1 MEQNTVTVTSLIR
14 PHSSQGLTPPP
25 PRRRLTLGSCK
36 LLTVFGTRPE
46 AIKLAPVVRAFG
58 AYGGGFTTVNV
69 ATAQH
74 TDLLYPLVRS
84 LGIRIDHDLKVMESG
99 QTLNGV
105 CARMLASLDG
115 VLAQEEPEMV
125 LVQGDTATALAGA
138 LAAFNRGVPV
148 GHVEAGLRSGDP
160 QNPFPEEMNRRLIS
174 RLATYHFA
182 ATTGNR
188 DQLLDEG
195 VDRHQIFVTGN
206 PVVDSLKKFLAKPSD
221 LPAVRKVLG
230 QTEGLRR
237 LVLTTHRRESF
248 GGAMTENLKAL
259 RRFIRRREDVALIFP
274 VHPNPAVVEAARR
287 VFHCQERVHLVEP
300 LPYAEFVRLL
310 ARAWLIVSDSGGV
323 QEEAPTLGR
332 PLLILREN
340 TERPEALESGVAR
353 LVGGGQARLAAMLD
367 EAYEPGSW
375 TEGVREIEN
384 PFGSGDSGPQIARV
398 VAELFGVTSTAAAR
412 RRVG

>member
-1 MEQNTVTVTSLIR
+1 MEPTPVTTTDPLSR
-14 PHSSQGLTPPP
+14 TPVWDPP
-25 PRRRLTLGSCK
+25 SCARRQTPGAFIK

-46 AIKLAPVVRAFG
+46 AIKLAPLTRAFK
-58 AYGGGFTTVNV
+58 AYGGSFRTVNV
-69 ATAQH
+69 STAQH
-74 TDLLYPLVRS
+74 TDLLYPLVRT
-84 LGIRIDHDLKVMESG
+84 LGIEVDYDLRVMESG

-105 CARMLASLDG
+105 CARVLTSLDD
-115 VLAQEEPEMV
+115 VLAHEAPDV
-125 LVQGDTATALAGA
+125 VFVQGDTSTALAGA

-160 QNPFPEEMNRRLIS
+160 RNPFPEEMNRRLIT

-182 ATTGNR
+182 ATEGNR
-188 DQLLDEG
+188 ERLLAEG
-195 VDRHQIFVTGN
+195 VDGRQVFVTGN
-206 PVVDSLKKFLAKPSD
+206 PVVDTLKEFLATPSEM
-221 LPAVRKVLG
+221 PAAREVLG

-237 LVLTTHRRESF
+237 IVLTTHRRESF
-248 GGAMTENLKAL
+248 GEAITENLKVL
-259 RRFIRRREDVALIFP
+259 RRFVRRREDVALIFP
-274 VHPNPAVVEAARR
+274 VHPNPAVVEAARK
-287 VFHCQERVHLVEP
+287 VFHRQERVHLVEP

-340 TERPEALESGVAR
+340 TERPEAVESGVAR
-353 LVGGGQARLAAMLD
+353 LVGAGPARLASMLE

-375 TEGVREIEN
+375 AEGVREVEN
-384 PFGSGDSGPQIARV
+384 PFGRGDSGRRIARV
-398 VAELFGVTSTAAAR
+398 VAELFDVALAANRR